1 MLVRALGLSIFEG
14 FVVSWLAALAAL
26 RKCTGDIMDQRP
38 LLCKVGNVVRGV

>member
-26 RKCTGDIMDQRP
+26 RKRTGDIMDQRP